1 MTENEGI
8 KLLKGRRSIRSYEST
23 PIPDDILTEI
33 LDTCRWSYSAVNKQ
47 PWRFIVIRNKEMIQ
61 KVAKECTSG
70 PFAASAPVLVALIG
84 DTKQHWY
91 VQDNSFMTLQLALAA
106 WSFGIGTCYIGIINR
121 DNLKKIL
128 ELKEREELI
137 TVMPLG
143 YPKGEI
149 PIAPKRKSLERLVQY
164 ID

>member
-8 KLLKGRRSIRSYEST
+8 TLLKGRRSIRSYEDT
-23 PIPDDILTEI
+23 PIPEDILTEI
-33 LDTCRWSYSAVNKQ
+33 LETCRYCYSAVNKQ

-61 KVAKECTSG
+61 NVVNECVSG
-70 PFAASAPVLVALIG
+70 PFAATAPVLVALVG
-84 DTKQHWY
+84 DTKQYWY

-149 PIAPKRKSLERLVQY
+149 PVALKRKTLERQVKY

>member
-1 MTENEGI
+1 MTESEGI

-33 LDTCRWSYSAVNKQ
+33 LETSRWCYSAVNKQ

-61 KVAKECTSG
+61 NVAKECTSG
-70 PFAASAPVLVALIG
+70 PFTASAPVLVALIG

-149 PIAPKRKSLERLVQY
+149 PAALKRKSLERQVKY